1 MKLTFSILEIIACN
15 LLSLVM
21 GILGCVFTTKANN
34 AYKEGRW
41 EDFKSAKKTS
51 TIVLWVGLV
60 GVIISIIATIIMVVA
75 GLKTAN
81 DFVENEDSYWTA
93 DWDDDDDDQSI
104 VDDDFSQDAD
114 SPDDYEPED
123 SDLTDEAVTA
133 AGDIDFD
140 DTVIYDS
147 NGVTVTAT
155 SISWYEDYTGAQ
167 YPEINV
173 VITNNSD
180 KDITVNCEYLSING
194 VAMPYAS
201 IYCDVTAGMSAKDK
215 VDCDYDDVWTYCDFE
230 EIEYL
235 SVCLNVYDSDY
246 NDLSDSYDF
255 VTIPL
260 TDDYGVY
267 GPDESQKI
275 LSQDGFDIYYLGT
288 VTNSYEEEQF
298 VFYIFNNG
306 DRYVHADCDKLA
318 VDGFMQ
324 KDGYDYTYLYSYD
337 GGLLFADVDEGTS
350 VSDIASAVIQF
361 EAYDATTYDDC
372 LETGNVTF
380 IQ

>member
-1 MKLTFSILEIIACN
+1 
-15 LLSLVM
+15 
-21 GILGCVFTTKANN
+21 
-34 AYKEGRW
+34 
-41 EDFKSAKKTS
+41 
-51 TIVLWVGLV
+51 
-60 GVIISIIATIIMVVA
+60 MVVA

-93 DWDDDDDDQSI
+93 DWDDDDDDYGDDQSI
-104 VDDDFSQDAD
+104 VDDDFSQDTDSVEDYDQESSDVAD
-114 SPDDYEPED
+114 NAA
-123 SDLTDEAVTA
+123 TT

-140 DTVIYDS
+140 DTVIYDA
-147 NGVTVTAT
+147 GGITVTAT

-173 VITNNSD
+173 IVTNGSD

-201 IYCDVTAGMSAKDK
+201 IYCDVTAGMNAKDK

-230 EIEYL
+230 EIEYFT
-235 SVCLNVYDSDY
+235 VCLNVYDKDY

-255 VTIPL
+255 VTVPL
-260 TDDYGVY
+260 TNDYSVY

-288 VTNSYEEEQF
+288 ATNSYEEEQF

-306 DRYVHADCDKLA
+306 DRYVHVDCDNLA
-318 VDGFMQ
+318 VDSFMQ

-337 GGLLFADVDEGTS
+337 GGLLFADVDEDTS
-350 VSDIASAVIQF
+350 LSDITSASIQF
-361 EAYDATTYDDC
+361 EAYDASTYDDC
-372 LETGNVTF
+372 LETGSVNF